1 MINKDTA
8 KFLLLCLEVIKLTES
23 FVIVPDEDAN
33 RTTAELIASKGY
45 PVEEY
50 TITTEDHYTIAVQRI
65 PTGRGGD
72 QGLPRAK
79 KTVAFLMT
87 GLEGS
92 SADFVVNMPHQ
103 SLGFILADHGYDV
116 WLGNVRGTK
125 YSNHAW
131 LKKEGKDF
139 WDFSIDE
146 MAAYDLPAQL
156 DWILEKTQ
164 QSSLQYV
171 GWSQGCG
178 IMFALLAEKP
188 AYNDKIQLFQAIA
201 PAVFLGHMTSPMKR
215 LTAFS
220 KPIYEIGEVI
230 FQGSMLGKHSD
241 FINTIKQM
249 SCNPVFPSISCQA
262 AFFFVNRGFPVDI
275 NMTRLPV
282 YLCNGPS
289 GTSMRNLLHYGQLTK
304 SKRFQK
310 FDWGP
315 KKNWKVYGKLLPPK
329 YNLRKVTTPV
339 AIYWGDGDVLVTPRD
354 VARLARSLP
363 HVVLKYKVPVHGFT
377 HFDTVWS
384 VTAWKHLYKKIL
396 ELMTKYS
403 SSISTGHILPEYS
416 NE

>member
-1 MINKDTA
+1 MKTPTE
-8 KFLLLCLEVIKLTES
+8 LLY
-23 FVIVPDEDAN
+23 
-33 RTTAELIASKGY
+33 AELIASKGY

-50 TITTEDHYTIAVQRI
+50 TITTEDHYAITVHRI
-65 PTGRGGD
+65 PAGRGGV
-72 QGLPRAK
+72 QGWSGTQ

-131 LKKEGKDF
+131 LRKEGKAF

-156 DWILEKTQ
+156 DWVLQKTQ

-188 AYNDKIQLFQAIA
+188 KYNDKIQLFQAIA

-215 LTAFS
+215 LSALS
-220 KPIYEIGEVI
+220 KPMYDIGEVI
-230 FQGSMLGKHSD
+230 FHGTILGRHND
-241 FINTIKQM
+241 FIDKIKQM
-249 SCNPVFPSISCQA
+249 SCNPVLPSISCQV

-275 NMTRLPV
+275 NM
-282 YLCNGPS
+282 
-289 GTSMRNLLHYGQLTK
+289 LTK

-315 KKNWKVYGKLLPPK
+315 KKNWKMYGKLLPPK
-329 YNLRKVTTPV
+329 YDLRKVRTPV

-363 HVVLKYKVPVHGFT
+363 HVVLSYKVPVPGFT

-403 SSISTGHILPEYS
+403 SSISTVHVSPEHS